1 MEWID
6 NPIPNA
12 PELKVSANPASP
24 SMEVEIINR
33 NTSIRTK
40 SFVVYA
46 FGTNDTLRDKL
57 NADNILQIIPFAG
70 GLVKINVPKT
80 GENFK
85 QIAVTCVDTSNN
97 ESELTYL
104 K

>member
-6 NPIPNA
+6 DPLPEA
-12 PELKVSANPASP
+12 PELKVINNTSSP
-24 SMEVEIINR
+24 SIEVEIIDC
-33 NTSIRTK
+33 NTSAKAK
-40 SFVVYA
+40 SFVVYG
-46 FGTNDTLRDKL
+46 FGSDDNNHDKL
-57 NADNILQIIPFAG
+57 NPDNILQIIPAG
-70 GLVKINVPKT
+70 RVLKIHVPRT

-104 K
+104 R